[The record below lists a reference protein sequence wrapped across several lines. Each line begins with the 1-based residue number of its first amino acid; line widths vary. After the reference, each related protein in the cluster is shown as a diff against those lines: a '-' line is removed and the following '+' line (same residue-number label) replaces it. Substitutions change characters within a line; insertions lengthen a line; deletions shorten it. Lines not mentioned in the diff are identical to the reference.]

1 MELKRKRGRPKKYK
15 AKIFRLELRVTREEL
30 DKMDDACQF
39 KGGISRS
46 ELVRRALK
54 TYYEVMRYID

>member
-1 MELKRKRGRPKKYK
+1 MLLARRGRPKKNDSK
-15 AKIFRLELRVTREEL
+15 KFCLKFRVTKEEL
-30 DKMDDACQF
+30 DKIDDACRF

>member
-1 MELKRKRGRPKKYK
+1 MLLARRGRPKKNDPKNFYLK
-15 AKIFRLELRVTREEL
+15 FRVTKEEL
-30 DKMDDACQF
+30 DKMDDACKF